1 MLSSPPLA
9 KAVPQ
14 LNTTR
19 EFPSVSE
26 AVVPP
31 LLSSPS
37 TKAPNRMS
45 RLVDHIYTTLGLD
58 VNYVIT
64 CATIPGNGR
73 EIDGLNDKPELAHRI
88 VLVNLLRLLGVIK
101 TKMASRQIITRPP
114 RIIDASDEWGP
125 CDDKSGRIVVSS
137 ILLI

>member
-1 MLSSPPLA
+1 MLASPPLA
-9 KAVPQ
+9 KVVPQ
-14 LNTTR
+14 FNTTR

-64 CATIPGNGR
+64 FATIPGNGR
-73 EIDGLNDKPELAHRI
+73 EIDGLNDKHELAHHI
-88 VLVNLLRLLGVIK
+88 MLVNLLHLLGVIE
-101 TKMASRQIITRPP
+101 TKMAS
-114 RIIDASDEWGP
+114 
-125 CDDKSGRIVVSS
+125 
-137 ILLI
+137 

>member
-26 AVVPP
+26 AIVLP

-45 RLVDHIYTTLGLD
+45 RLVDHIYMTLGLD

-64 CATIPGNGR
+64 FATIPGNGH
-73 EIDGLNDKPELAHRI
+73 EINDLNDKPELAHRI
-88 VLVNLLRLLGVIK
+88 MLVNLLCLLGVIE
-101 TKMASRQIITRPP
+101 TKMAS
-114 RIIDASDEWGP
+114 
-125 CDDKSGRIVVSS
+125 
-137 ILLI
+137 

>member
-37 TKAPNRMS
+37 TKAPKRMS

-64 CATIPGNGR
+64 FPTFPANGR
-73 EIDGLNDKPELAHRI
+73 EIDGPIDKPDSAHMLLLLNLPPLP
-88 VLVNLLRLLGVIK
+88 LV
-101 TKMASRQIITRPP
+101 ITP
-114 RIIDASDEWGP
+114 
-125 CDDKSGRIVVSS
+125 
-137 ILLI
+137 IL

>member
-1 MLSSPPLA
+1 MLLSPPLA

-26 AVVPP
+26 AVVLP

-64 CATIPGNGR
+64 FATIPGNGC
-73 EIDGLNDKPELAHRI
+73 EIDGLNNKPELTHRI
-88 VLVNLLRLLGVIK
+88 VLVNLLLLLGVFN
-101 TKMASRQIITRPP
+101 TTMAMRQCITCPPQIIE
-114 RIIDASDEWGP
+114 ASD
-125 CDDKSGRIVVSS
+125 
-137 ILLI
+137 